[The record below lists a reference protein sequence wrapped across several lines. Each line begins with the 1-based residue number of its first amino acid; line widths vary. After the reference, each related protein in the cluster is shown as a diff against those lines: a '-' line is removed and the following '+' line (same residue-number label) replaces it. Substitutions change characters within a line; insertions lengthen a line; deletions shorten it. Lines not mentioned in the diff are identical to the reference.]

1 MSLQMATQEERKSI
15 STCID
20 ELRKGI
26 DELAEA
32 HKKKNIPQLGAAL
45 CDVEYHVQELLKM
58 LEKEQ
63 PFFRADDFRK
73 FVKKAHQKASS

>member
-1 MSLQMATQEERKSI
+1 MATQEERRSVG
-15 STCID
+15 SCID
-20 ELRKGI
+20 ELIKGI
-26 DELAEA
+26 KELEEA

-58 LEKEQ
+58 LEQEQ

-73 FVKKAHQKASS
+73 FVRKAHQKQAHN